1 MTESPLPLIGFA
13 AWSGTGKTT
22 LITALIPLLAAR
34 GLRVAVL
41 KHAHH
46 SVEFDRPGKDSHR
59 LRCAGAERVLVA
71 SARRWAMF
79 AERREAREPELAA
92 ELARLDPRDLDLVL
106 VEGFKGA
113 DMAKIELHRPSLGR
127 PLLYPQD
134 ARMAAVACDAPLP
147 DDAPPPPALLD
158 LNDPAAIADF
168 IAALIDG
175 DNNGHNNGDGARA
188 GDAAAA
194 AASCMSDFDPDSL
207 SVEAA
212 RSRVLQQVT
221 RRTAVERIAV
231 GEALDRV
238 LAEVQHAPIDVP
250 PHCCSAM
257 DGYALCSADLPAA
270 GDESGDE
277 IELRVVGKSL
287 AGHPY
292 AGELQPGQAVRITTG
307 AVVPAGAGLVA
318 MQENVRRDGDRL
330 YVGGGE
336 RTGQHLRAAG
346 SDIPRGAQVLTAGR
360 RLGPAELGLLASLG
374 IAEVA
379 VRRRPVVAFF
389 STGDELAPLGEPLT
403 PGQIHDSNRYTLR
416 GMLLR
421 CGAEPLDLGAVADDR
436 AALAATLEAAA
447 ARADAVVTSGGVS
460 VGEADYIRELL
471 EAQGE
476 LSFWK
481 IAMKPGRPLTLG
493 RLPGADGDV
502 PFFGLPGNPVSV
514 MATFYQFVRPALLA
528 MAGEDWQPPLSIR
541 ARARQALKKAPGRIE
556 YQRGVLARDAD
567 GEWAVDSTGLQDSH
581 VLSSMSRANCF
592 VVLPLASAGCAAGD
606 WVDVE
611 PFAGLV

>member
-1 MTESPLPLIGFA
+1 MIESSLPLIGFA

-22 LITALIPLLAAR
+22 LISALIPLLAAR
-34 GLRVAVL
+34 GLRVAVV

-46 SVEFDRPGKDSHR
+46 AVEFDRPGKDSHR

-79 AERREAREPELAA
+79 AERREAREPELVA
-92 ELARLDPRDLDLVL
+92 ELARLDPSDLDLVL
-106 VEGFKGA
+106 VEGFKSA
-113 DMAKIELHRPSLGR
+113 EISKIELHRPSLGR

-134 ARMAAVACDAPLP
+134 ARIAAVACDAPLP
-147 DDAPPPPALLD
+147 AGAPQPPALLD

-168 IAALIDG
+168 VVALIDG
-175 DNNGHNNGDGARA
+175 ASSAGSSEGDNGNGS
-188 GDAAAA
+188 DATAAS
-194 AASCMSDFDPDSL
+194 ASCMSDFDPDSL
-207 SVEAA
+207 TVAEA
-212 RSRVLQQVT
+212 RQRVLEQVV
-221 RRTAVERIAV
+221 RRTAVARVTIA
-231 GEALDRV
+231 EALDRV
-238 LAEVQHAPIDVP
+238 LAEDQHAPIDVP

-257 DGYALCSADLPAA
+257 DGYALRSADLPAT
-270 GDESGDE
+270 GDGS

-287 AGHPY
+287 AGHPF
-292 AGELQPGQAVRITTG
+292 AGELQPGEAVRITTG

-318 MQENVRRDGDRL
+318 MQENVRRDGERL
-330 YVGGGE
+330 FVGGGE
-336 RTGQHLRAAG
+336 KPGQHLRAAG
-346 SDIPRGAQVLTAGR
+346 SDIRRGAQVLAAGC

-379 VRRRPVVAFF
+379 VHRRPVVAFF
-389 STGDELAPLGEPLT
+389 STGDELTPLGKPLA
-403 PGQIHDSNRYTLR
+403 PGQIHDSNRYTLL
-416 GMLLR
+416 GMLQR

-436 AALAATLEAAA
+436 AALAATLEEAA
-447 ARADAVVTSGGVS
+447 ARADAVLTSGGVS

-471 EAQGE
+471 AAHGE

-493 RLPGADGDV
+493 RLPGRRGEV

-528 MAGEDWQPPLSIR
+528 MAGEDWQPPLAIR

-556 YQRGVLARDAD
+556 YQRGVLTRDAD

-611 PFAGLV
+611 PFAGLI